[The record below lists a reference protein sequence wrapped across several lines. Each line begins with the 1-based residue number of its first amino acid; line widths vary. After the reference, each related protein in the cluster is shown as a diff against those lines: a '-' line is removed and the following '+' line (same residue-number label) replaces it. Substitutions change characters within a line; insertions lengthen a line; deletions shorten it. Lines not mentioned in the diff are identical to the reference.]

1 VQKLKKYMNRIY
13 FNGNGISNFHVSE
26 NCIFINLKN
35 NNGQITVLEDCE
47 VRIESMVNKL
57 KLMLRN
63 PNAYVA
69 YYDYNTNKLV
79 IE

>member
-1 VQKLKKYMNRIY
+1 MNRIY
-13 FNGNGISNFHVSE
+13 FNGSGISNFHVSE
-26 NCIFINLKN
+26 NCIFINLK
-35 NNGQITVLEDCE
+35 GSDDQITVLEDCE
-47 VRIESMVNKL
+47 VMIESMVNKL